1 MMERVVGRSGRN
13 KRPRTTKVS
22 EPELDALIEEATVD
36 TYNESEQMMG
46 FHADRV
52 GHLLNTVCQ
61 FELTFRRARLRHM

>member
-13 KRPRTTKVS
+13 KRPRS

-46 FHADRV
+46 FHAMLDEHNCFQR
-52 GHLLNTVCQ
+52 LK
-61 FELTFRRARLRHM
+61 EFRRVATRLRQN